1 MQMNKIGD
9 GAFQPA
15 QTRPALPAGGQVSPN
30 LRVFPR
36 IQLAIG
42 GENQLLIG
50 KMTIFGKLLGRH
62 G

>member
-1 MQMNKIGD
+1 
-9 GAFQPA
+9 
-15 QTRPALPAGGQVSPN
+15 VSPN